1 MTTTPTDFELRRSGD
16 HARSLSAMSIA
27 SKVFNSRSAEQTCE
41 IAANFAVNLAPGDI
55 VLLSGNLGS
64 GKTTFVRCACRALG
78 VTQPVTSPTFTI
90 GSVYGPEPGIAHLDM
105 YRLAG
110 APDDVAALLADYL
123 SPDRITFIEWPDA
136 VDLAGVEPAAWIELE
151 HAGGDSRVITIDRR

>member
-1 MTTTPTDFELRRSGD
+1 
-16 HARSLSAMSIA
+16 MSIGPQ
-27 SKVFNSRSAEQTCE
+27 VFNSRSAEQTCE
-41 IAANFAVNLAPGDI
+41 IAADFAAGLVSGDT
-55 VLLSGNLGS
+55 VLLSGELGS
-64 GKTTFVRCACRALG
+64 GKTVFVRGSCRALG

-90 GSVYGPEPGIAHLDM
+90 GSVYGGDPAVAHLDM

-136 VDLAGVEPAAWIELE
+136 VDLAGVEPAARVELE
-151 HAGGDSRVITIDRR
+151 HAGGDSRVITIERSSPEFRLSR